1 MKYKSLNQ
9 LASIALLTLVF
20 GLHLETSAK
29 AQVSLEQLCST
40 FPDNSRCQR
49 IEQGLPAV
57 ETGISIPSDNSCQPL
72 SVMGNGTT
80 FVQKTSEFTSPAP
93 LRWIGI
99 RDNNL
104 TQFSVPNGEQ
114 FTSYIGLI
122 LSESLVASYTIEIS
136 LEYSNG
142 SADRVFSVYSL
153 PMSEQH
159 RHGFEGKVPIDQSVS
174 SVKVVVSRPAS
185 STSGRYQL
193 SLFGCK

>member
-1 MKYKSLNQ
+1 MKYKSCIQ
-9 LASIALLTLVF
+9 LASIALFTLVGGIYF
-20 GLHLETSAK
+20 ETSVK
-29 AQVSLEQLCST
+29 AQVSLDQLCST
-40 FPDNSRCQR
+40 FPDNSRCLR

-72 SVMGNGTT
+72 SVMGGSTT
-80 FVQKTSEFTSPAP
+80 VQKISEFTSPAP
-93 LRWIGI
+93 LRWIGL